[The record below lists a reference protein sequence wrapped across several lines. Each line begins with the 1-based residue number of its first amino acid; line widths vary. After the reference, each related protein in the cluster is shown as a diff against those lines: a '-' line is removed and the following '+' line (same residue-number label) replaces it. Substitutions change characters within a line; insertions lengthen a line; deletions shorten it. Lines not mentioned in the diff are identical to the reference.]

1 MFLTL
6 DDYKSVCDAYEFK
19 VITENEQVRA
29 VAEAAAL
36 EQVASYL
43 RSRYDIAKL
52 YALTVDDRN
61 PMVVQAAV
69 NIALFLMVHRLPR
82 TWATNAASV
91 CITTQLNGCAT
102 CRPRRLPPICPCTPT
117 TTAEPTHT
125 TPSGPVVCLRMFTTI
140 KHRLNAF

>member
-52 YALTVDDRN
+52 YALTGDERN

-69 NIALFLMVHRLPR
+69 NIALFLMVHRLPQNMGHERRECLYNDSVKWLRDVQASKASPDLPVYTDTDGGTDTHNPIR
-82 TWATNAASV
+82 T
-91 CITTQLNGCAT
+91 GCMSPN
-102 CRPRRLPPICPCTPT
+102 RYDY
-117 TTAEPTHT
+117 
-125 TPSGPVVCLRMFTTI
+125 
-140 KHRLNAF
+140 